1 VSHLLFTPWRYS
13 YLTAPKGEAAAC
25 IFCEAARSPDPES
38 TLTLW
43 ADGRIVILLNR
54 FPYTN
59 GHVMIA
65 PVTHVARLY
74 ESGEEQLTAIIRA
87 SAEAQ
92 KILSDTYRPDGFN
105 IGMNFGQAAGAG
117 IADHYHVHVV
127 PRWAGDSNFMSVT
140 ADTRM
145 IPEELSATFAKL
157 RPKFAELGSTFS

>member
-1 VSHLLFTPWRYS
+1 M
-13 YLTAPKGEAAAC
+13 TAPKGEAAAC
-25 IFCEAARSPDPES
+25 IFCAAAKSQDPAS

-43 ADGRIVILLNR
+43 ADRRVVVLLNR

-59 GHVMIA
+59 GHLLIA
-65 PVTHVARLY
+65 PVSHVARLY
-74 ESGEEQLTAIIRA
+74 DSAGEQLTAIIRA

-92 KILSDTYRPDGFN
+92 KILSDTYHPDGFN

-117 IADHYHVHVV
+117 ITDHYHVHVV
-127 PRWAGDSNFMSVT
+127 PRWSGDSNFMSVT

-157 RPKFAELGSTFS
+157 RPKFAELGSAFS

>member
-1 VSHLLFTPWRYS
+1 MHLLFTPWRYP
-13 YLTAPKGEAAAC
+13 YLTAPKGETVAC
-25 IFCEAARSPDPES
+25 IFCEAARSQDPGS

-43 ADGRIVILLNR
+43 SDANVVILLNR
-54 FPYTN
+54 YPYTN
-59 GHVMIA
+59 GHLMIA
-65 PVTHVARLY
+65 PVSHVSRLF
-74 ESGEEQLTAIIRA
+74 ESADRQLTAIIRA

-92 KILSDTYRPDGFN
+92 KILSDIYHPDGFN

-117 IADHYHVHVV
+117 ITDHYHVHVV

-157 RPKFAELGSTFS
+157 RPKFAELGSAFS